1 LAEGRLE
8 YADSTSIDA
17 NDGDSANGSS
27 EDMDIEVETDSLSE
41 VEIEDLTIEVDSA
54 MLAQQMAEVEAEMQ
68 NLEDLKAAEKE
79 KGEKGII
86 VRKIQI
92 PNCRYKNEV
101 HYKRDKFLF
110 IYEYDFFLYYFHQRY
125 FHLRK
130 FYDIVDSTRIVAK
143 NVMDLVGNTKYRRV
157 DFNEVVDS
165 VGAVLPDYPVE
176 EYLDSVI
183 TDLNLEYLATGEIKI
198 KYRKRKQKFIYAK
211 YKPSNMEKASLGDI
225 KFYTMNRRK
234 VIEELDASAYDSLL
248 EQPDSTTED
257 MLMLADSLDKLK
269 LRLFG
274 DTAAVS
280 ADSFDVMLQMIDD
293 QQDDASR
300 DSLIDALSKRR
311 EVREQKQDE
320 PDMSSENSN
329 SEADKPASVG
339 EMKPQEDE
347 NQTPPPPFDESG
359 ASLPPPIES
368 GESSSKKDESE

>member
-1 LAEGRLE
+1 
-8 YADSTSIDA
+8 
-17 NDGDSANGSS
+17 
-27 EDMDIEVETDSLSE
+27 M
-41 VEIEDLTIEVDSA
+41 
-54 MLAQQMAEVEAEMQ
+54 
-68 NLEDLKAAEKE
+68 
-79 KGEKGII
+79 
-86 VRKIQI
+86 
-92 PNCRYKNEV
+92 
-101 HYKRDKFLF
+101 
-110 IYEYDFFLYYFHQRY
+110 
-125 FHLRK
+125 
-130 FYDIVDSTRIVAK
+130 
-143 NVMDLVGNTKYRRV
+143 
-157 DFNEVVDS
+157 VDS
-165 VGAVLPDYPVE
+165 VGAILPDYPVE

-234 VIEELDASAYDSLL
+234 VIEELDASVYDSLL

-293 QQDDASR
+293 QQNDASR